1 MARPHET
8 ALREE
13 LSHYCRVAYERQLV
27 SGTGGNLSARIPGTD
42 EILIT
47 PSAVSLRECAPD
59 DFILVNLEGDKV
71 AGRADLVASKEV
83 FLHTAVY
90 AARPD
95 VRAISHLHPPYCI
108 VFAVRNRQIPLVTIT
123 AEVRLGPTPVVP
135 EAPSGSRLLAELVRD
150 TALAWPD
157 ARLILLERHG
167 VLAIGESLRE
177 TIDVADLGEDTA
189 RVAHLL
195 SLSTGVEARRTWDV
209 SVRVESGMHCYPGD
223 PVLETRRVRAIAEG
237 DAANLTH
244 LSLGAHTGTHVDAP
258 AHFIDGAPTLEQVPL
273 DRFVGPATVL
283 DLCGRRA
290 IDADALRGHDLPAG
304 GIVLFKT
311 DNSELW
317 AKPGF
322 DEGFTYL
329 TYDAAELLVSRRV
342 RTVGIDY
349 LSIERF
355 GSRDFAVHKLLL
367 GHGVPIIEG
376 LDLRAISAGAYTLV
390 CLPLNLQRVDGAP
403 ARAILMQ

>member
-1 MARPHET
+1 MDRPTE
-8 ALREE
+8 AQLRDE
-13 LSHYCRVAYERQLV
+13 LAHYCRIAYQRQLV
-27 SGTGGNLSARIPGTD
+27 SGTGGNLSARIPGRD

-47 PSAVSLRECAPD
+47 PSAVSLRECTPE
-59 DFILVNLEGDKV
+59 DFILVDLAGEKV
-71 AGRADLVASKEV
+71 AGREDLVASKEV

-95 VRAISHLHPPYCI
+95 VHAISHLHPPYCI

-135 EAPSGSRLLAELVRD
+135 EAPSGSRRLANLVRD
-150 TALAWPD
+150 TVLAWKD

-167 VLAIGESLRE
+167 VLAIGENLRD

-195 SLSTGVEARRTWDV
+195 SLATGVEARRMWDI
-209 SVRVESGMHCYPGD
+209 SVKDEPSMHFYPGD
-223 PVLETRRVRAIAEG
+223 PVLEMRRVRTLAAG
-237 DAANLTH
+237 DPVNLTH
-244 LSLGAHTGTHVDAP
+244 LALGAHTGTHVDAP
-258 AHFIDGAPTLEQVPL
+258 AHFLEDAPTLEQIPL

-283 DLCGRRA
+283 DLRGRRV
-290 IDADALRGHDLPAG
+290 IDAEVLRSQDLSAR

-317 AKPGF
+317 AKPRF

-329 TYDAAELLVSRRV
+329 TPDGAELLVERGV
-342 RTVGIDY
+342 TTVGIDY
-349 LSIERF
+349 LSIEQF
-355 GSRDFAVHKLLL
+355 GSTSFAAHKILL
-367 GHGVPIIEG
+367 GRGVPIIEG
-376 LDLRAISAGAYTLV
+376 LDLRAVSAGAYTLV
-390 CLPLNLQRVDGAP
+390 CLPLNLQGVDGAP

>member
-1 MARPHET
+1 MPHPSE
-8 ALREE
+8 AQLRDE
-13 LSHYCRVAYERQLV
+13 LTHYCRVAYQRQLV
-27 SGTGGNLSARIPGTD
+27 SGTGGNLSARLPGRD
-42 EILIT
+42 EVLIT
-47 PSAVSLRECAPD
+47 PSAVSLRECTPE
-59 DFILVNLEGDKV
+59 DFILVDLMGEKV

-95 VRAISHLHPPYCI
+95 VQAISHLHPPYCI

-135 EAPSGSRLLAELVRD
+135 EAPSGSRRLANLVRD
-150 TALAWPD
+150 TVLAWPD
-157 ARLILLERHG
+157 ARLVLLERHG
-167 VLAIGESLRE
+167 VLAIGENLRD

-195 SLSTGVEARRTWDV
+195 SLSTGVEARRTWDI
-209 SVRVESGMHCYPGD
+209 SVKDEPGMHIYPGD
-223 PVLETRRVRAIAEG
+223 PVLEMRRVRAIAEG
-237 DAANLTH
+237 DPANLTH
-244 LSLGAHTGTHVDAP
+244 LALGAHTGTHVDAP
-258 AHFIDGAPTLEQVPL
+258 AHFLDGAPTLEQIPL

-283 DLCGRRA
+283 DLRGLRA
-290 IDADALRGHDLPAG
+290 IDAAALRSHELPSG

-317 AKPGF
+317 AKPQF

-329 TYDAAELLVSRRV
+329 TYDAAELLVSRGV

-355 GSRDFAVHKLLL
+355 GSEDFAVHKLLL

-376 LDLRAISAGAYTLV
+376 LDLRAVGAGSYALV
-390 CLPLNLQRVDGAP
+390 CLPLNLQHVDGAP